1 MESSSDRF
9 KERVSSHGEGAL
21 GELAQA
27 LLDNPWF
34 NQAIH
39 VALEARERA
48 SQAGVSAMRNL
59 NLPTGADLDRL
70 GRRLRSMSER
80 LEGVED
86 TLDTLTRELAALRR
100 DLQARQPPPAPRE
113 PSSSA

>member
-86 TLDTLTRELAALRR
+86 GLCAARTHGACLS
-100 DLQARQPPPAPRE
+100 QHHPPGVLPRH
-113 PSSSA
+113 P